1 MGVQA
6 GIQGRRSA
14 DRGAV
19 DRHDAENGEPE
30 IREAL
35 QQAMQ
40 LRLITYDTH
49 EDGVSV
55 VSPQAHA
62 REQTS
67 NLVAQLAFGL
77 EPIGP
82 GAHHRTLTHALPV

>member
-6 GIQGRRSA
+6 GSQGRRW
-14 DRGAV
+14 AV

-35 QQAMQ
+35 QQTMQ

-55 VSPQAHA
+55 VASQAHA

-67 NLVAQLAFGL
+67 KLVAQLAFGL